1 LNIEALYTRYGPMVL
16 RRCRQLLV
24 NEDLALDAMQD
35 TFVKVM
41 DYKDRL
47 NMKYPSSLLY
57 TMATNHCLNIMERE
71 KRSRSDNGI
80 LDQIIALDQV
90 EERAVNRLFLEQ
102 LFDRQKPSTKTIAVL
117 HYLDGLTLEETSE
130 LCGLSVSGVRKRLR
144 KLREAGLKL
153 ESRQEGTAQGEGHE
167 K

>member
-71 KRSRSDNGI
+71 KM
-80 LDQIIALDQV
+80 V
-90 EERAVNRLFLEQ
+90 
-102 LFDRQKPSTKTIAVL
+102 
-117 HYLDGLTLEETSE
+117 
-130 LCGLSVSGVRKRLR
+130 
-144 KLREAGLKL
+144 
-153 ESRQEGTAQGEGHE
+153 QE
-167 K
+167 